1 MKYFASITS
10 LILVAAAV
18 LAVVWYL
25 PSQEQPEAVAPVAA
39 QPAEVEQTVPEA
51 LNQADVA
58 KPAEVEEEPEE
69 QTTAEEESDLPPGL
83 TEEEAR
89 RERRRLE
96 LAEAAE
102 ARFNETVKA
111 DRIEPEQVE
120 PAVRSMFKTVKLEP
134 EFDPDQGREG
144 FIDGMRI
151 SHLMPGNALAEAGF
165 EKGDRITRFNGQ
177 PLEDPAQ
184 VAHLFASLGTSFEVC
199 AQRGNGEYCRL
210 INLPVN

>member
-10 LILVAAAV
+10 LVLVAAAV

-25 PSQEQPEAVAPVAA
+25 PGEEQPTAVADTAEQPARVEEAV
-39 QPAEVEQTVPEA
+39 PEPLPEPEPLA
-51 LNQADVA
+51 T
-58 KPAEVEEEPEE
+58 EEETEE
-69 QTTAEEESDLPPGL
+69 QAAVEEESDLPPGL

-151 SHLMPGNALAEAGF
+151 SRLLPDNPLAQAGF

-177 PLEDPAQ
+177 PLEDPSQ

-199 AQRGNGEYCRL
+199 AERGSGEYCRL
-210 INLPVN
+210 INLPAN